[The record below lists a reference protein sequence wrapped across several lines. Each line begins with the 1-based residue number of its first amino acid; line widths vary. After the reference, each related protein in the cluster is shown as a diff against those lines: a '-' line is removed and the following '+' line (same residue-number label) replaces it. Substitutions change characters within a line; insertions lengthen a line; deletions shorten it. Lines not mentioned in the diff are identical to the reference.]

1 MDTELAEVECHSCG
15 FIATSWH
22 FAKIGDDDWC
32 EDCIDTH
39 LDALNESLREF
50 KRIDDRARNIP
61 EDLIQQINEQAE
73 PFSSMPYAWLNV
85 QLIKRRPIDRAD

>member
-15 FIATSWH
+15 FVAPSWH
-22 FAKIGDDDWC
+22 FAKIGENDWC
-32 EDCIDTH
+32 EDCIDAH

-61 EDLIQQINEQAE
+61 GDLIQQINEQAE
-73 PFSSMPYAWLNV
+73 PFAAMPYSWLCV
-85 QLIKRRPIDRAD
+85 QLITRRPIDHAD